1 MNDEHLE
8 NEEGAVEP
16 ILADGATPA
25 GGPHTTREL
34 VNACIEMTKPRIS
47 AMVLVT
53 ATFAYVLATG
63 GVADPL
69 HLLITL
75 LGVGLAGS
83 GASVLNQYLERD
95 TDARMERTRN
105 RPLPAGVLTPHFALN
120 LGVVLATAG
129 CMLLVWQVNLLAAF
143 LTLES
148 TFLYVLVYTPM
159 KRLTWWNTVVGAV
172 PGAMPMLIGWAAAA
186 GSLSVGAWILF
197 AILYVWQFPH
207 FYAIAWMFRE
217 DYRRGGLK
225 MLSVVK
231 PDGRNLAAQ
240 TIVFSILLIPV
251 TILPYA
257 IGMSGLIYL
266 VGGTV
271 AALYMAWHG
280 IRFALRRDLVTARKE
295 LIASIVYL
303 PALLVLIAIDFT
315 F

>member
-1 MNDEHLE
+1 MNDERSSQHP
-8 NEEGAVEP
+8 GSH
-16 ILADGATPA
+16 A
-25 GGPHTTREL
+25 GPPVGFRDRLT
-34 VNACIEMTKPRIS
+34 ACVAMTKPRIS

-53 ATFAYVLATG
+53 TVFAYVLATG
-63 GVADPL
+63 GVANPW
-69 HLLITL
+69 HLLMTL
-75 LGVGLAGS
+75 IGVGLAGS

-105 RPLPAGVLTPHFALN
+105 RPLPAGVLTPQFALN
-120 LGVVLATAG
+120 YGVVLATAG

-159 KRLTWWNTVVGAV
+159 KRLTWWNTVVGAI

-186 GSLSVGAWILF
+186 GSLAAGAWILF

-207 FYAIAWMFRE
+207 FYAIAWMFRD
-217 DYRRGGLK
+217 DYERGGLK

-240 TIVFSILLIPV
+240 TIVFSVLLVPV
-251 TILPYA
+251 TVLPYA
-257 IGMSGLIYL
+257 AGMSGTVYL
-266 VGGTV
+266 LGGTL

-303 PALLVLIAIDFT
+303 PALLALIAIDFSV
-315 F
+315 

>member
-1 MNDEHLE
+1 
-8 NEEGAVEP
+8 
-16 ILADGATPA
+16 
-25 GGPHTTREL
+25 
-34 VNACIEMTKPRIS
+34 
-47 AMVLVT
+47 MVLVT
-53 ATFAYVLATG
+53 TVFAYVLATG
-63 GVADPL
+63 GVADPW
-69 HLLITL
+69 HLLMTL
-75 LGVGLAGS
+75 IGVGMAGS

-95 TDARMERTRN
+95 TDARMERTKT
-105 RPLPAGVLTPHFALN
+105 RPLPSGVLSPQFALN

-172 PGAMPMLIGWAAAA
+172 PGAMPMLIGWAAGAE
-186 GSLSVGAWILF
+186 SLGLGAWILF

-207 FYAIAWMFRE
+207 FYAIAWMFRD
-217 DYRRGGLK
+217 DYERGGLK

-231 PDGRNLAAQ
+231 PDGRNLGLQ

-257 IGMSGLIYL
+257 VGMSGLIYL
-266 VGGTV
+266 IGGLA
-271 AALYMAWHG
+271 AALYMSWHG
-280 IRFALRRDLVTARKE
+280 IRFAVRRDLVTARKE
-295 LIASIVYL
+295 LLASILYL

-315 F
+315 I